1 MRMKARLPQLLSAII
16 FCGAIVSAASLE
28 SNPAAA
34 FGMGGFGRMGGF
46 RGATPAN
53 GTMRFT
59 PSQNPG
65 PIVGVGRPSR
75 GNGNGSKGHRHPIVA
90 AGGPPALGPPIATQ
104 VPAAGGG
111 ASGSGVPPA
120 GERRFVADEIV
131 TENFPSGAT
140 PAIGALARRQKFD

>member
-46 RGATPAN
+46 RGAPPAN
-53 GTMRFT
+53 GPMRFT
-59 PSQNPG
+59 PRQNPG
-65 PIVGVGRPSR
+65 RIVGVGRPSG
-75 GNGNGSKGHRHPIVA
+75 GNGNGSKGPRHPIVGT
-90 AGGPPALGPPIATQ
+90 GGPPALGPPIATQ

-111 ASGSGVPPA
+111 ASGSGVAPA
-120 GERRFVADEIV
+120 GGRTLVV
-131 TENFPSGAT
+131 VGGGHP
-140 PAIGALARRQKFD
+140 KFG